1 MVLNLFIYFF
11 KFFFRVNTRTF
22 FRWKR
27 INSMKIDYWRIKSMI
42 VDAHSI
48 KGKKHLICKIQ
59 TGYHGQKACP
69 MFLTAT

>member
-1 MVLNLFIYFF
+1 MVLILFIYLL
-11 KFFFRVNTRTF
+11 FFFQVNIRPF

-48 KGKKHLICKIQ
+48 KGK
-59 TGYHGQKACP
+59 
-69 MFLTAT
+69 

>member
-1 MVLNLFIYFF
+1 
-11 KFFFRVNTRTF
+11 
-22 FRWKR
+22 
-27 INSMKIDYWRIKSMI
+27 MKIDYWRIKSMI